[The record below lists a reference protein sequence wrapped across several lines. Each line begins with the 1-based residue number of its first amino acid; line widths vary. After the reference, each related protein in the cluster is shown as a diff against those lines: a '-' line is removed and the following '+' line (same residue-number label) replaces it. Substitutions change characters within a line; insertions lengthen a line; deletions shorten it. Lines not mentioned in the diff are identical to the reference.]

1 MATKQL
7 SRYPSTKFHKQ
18 AKSTFAS
25 EIYGTVH
32 KPQTPFFLHLSELST
47 AIQDN
52 YPQKKPVKS
61 KKNRLKFSKK
71 QKKNQ
76 IQDIRILKLLISLFI
91 NFTSFFS
98 SHFDKTYV

>member
-1 MATKQL
+1 MFPDPFTYLKFLLNVHQNPSRTPSMAINSLNNITKQHHCNKTPMATKQF

-32 KPQTPFFLHLSELST
+32 KPQQLFFLHLSELST

-52 YPQKKPVKS
+52 YPQKP
-61 KKNRLKFSKK
+61 
-71 QKKNQ
+71 
-76 IQDIRILKLLISLFI
+76 
-91 NFTSFFS
+91 
-98 SHFDKTYV
+98 

>member
-32 KPQTPFFLHLSELST
+32 TPQQLFFLHLSELST

-52 YPQKKPVKS
+52 YPQKNRKKA
-61 KKNRLKFSKK
+61 KKNRLKFSKS
-71 QKKNQ
+71 KKKPNTGYK
-76 IQDIRILKLLISLFI
+76 DS
-91 NFTSFFS
+91 
-98 SHFDKTYV
+98 